1 VANVADQWADQL
13 YQSSYGGVRLDVL
26 STQDDLS
33 RALARYKYPHRDGA
47 DVEDMGGE
55 ELVTHCRVIFF
66 PRDGQDARQAFLDF
80 IAVTKTG
87 LTQTFVHPLFGERR
101 CKVGHIGAE
110 AEFGTR
116 DTIMV
121 DVEFIED
128 KTEAGFFSA
137 GAGAPVASSVAEVST
152 IAADVDDGLVD
163 VNDGL
168 IEDDEEPIS
177 TTVHTDA
184 LAAVTQWDENDSL
197 TERDVRF
204 QAATLANKIAAET
217 DRLELATD
225 VSRYPIVTAF
235 TRLHWAVRRA
245 AEAFIQRTPRLFEIT
260 VAAPRPLLVIAAE
273 TYGADQ
279 AADRYEQLLS
289 LNDVRTPN
297 RVPRGTVLKAQ
308 VPGGQLER
316 RLRRPDAA

>member
-1 VANVADQWADQL
+1 MDDQWAAQI
-13 YQSSYGGVRLDVL
+13 YESSFGGVRLDVL

-55 ELVTHCRVIFF
+55 ELVTNCRVIFF
-66 PRDGQDARQAFLDF
+66 PRDGQDARSAFLDF
-80 IAVTKTG
+80 IAVTKRG
-87 LTQTFVHPLFGERR
+87 VTQTFVHPLFGEIRA
-101 CKVGHIGAE
+101 KAGKIGVA

-121 DVEFIED
+121 DVEFVED
-128 KTEAGFFSA
+128 TAEAGMFPA
-137 GAGAPVASSVAEVST
+137 GAGAPVASSVDEVKSIGT
-152 IAADVDDGLVD
+152 DIDNGLVD

-177 TTVHTDA
+177 TTVHTEA
-184 LAAVTQWDENDSL
+184 ITAVTAWEEDDTL

-204 QAATLANKIAAET
+204 AASTLANRIDSET
-217 DRLELATD
+217 DRLELAFD
-225 VSRYPIVTAF
+225 VSRYPLVTAF

-279 AADRYEQLLS
+279 ASTRYEQLLS
-289 LNDVRTPN
+289 LNDIRTPN

-308 VPGGQLER
+308 VPGDPLEA
-316 RLRRPDAA
+316 RLRRPHAA